1 MTHKRKDLEESYVSS
16 SGASLIASVA
26 LSTPFSLAMALQLD
40 ALQLVVKGDAEHF
53 HLESSFLPRGRIL
66 GMPLRDLCDVGVC
79 VCVHAHSGLVSW
91 PLGLSVA

>member
-1 MTHKRKDLEESYVSS
+1 
-16 SGASLIASVA
+16 
-26 LSTPFSLAMALQLD
+26 MALQLD

-79 VCVHAHSGLVSW
+79 VCACTRT
-91 PLGLSVA
+91 VAWCPGHWV